1 MMIKRIFALFLRDLK
16 VNTREFLSLYI
27 LIVPVILAIGIN
39 LLAPGIN
46 DTTVDLALIE
56 DDNQEMVAYLE
67 QFANIELVEDE
78 EALIKRVEKRDQM
91 IGIVPD
97 DTGYHILAQGN
108 EDDMVIQYAKMVKTY
123 FDLDVSIEETNAVL
137 YDFGKTV
144 PPLKTK
150 LVNGMLLMISVL
162 AGMIISVNIIEE
174 KGDNTISAIHLT
186 PVSRLEYI
194 LGKSV
199 IGVFM
204 VIYGSIAMVLIT
216 GYNEINII
224 QLLLGIFSV
233 TLLSMLIGFIE
244 GIKNDDVM
252 SAAGSVKMMFLPIG
266 AAVVAIEILSDK
278 WQILFYWIPFYWTY
292 KGNAA
297 ILTGEATWSQ
307 ILLYTG
313 IVVVLCSA
321 VFALL
326 APQVKKGLE

>member
-1 MMIKRIFALFLRDLK
+1 
-16 VNTREFLSLYI
+16 
-27 LIVPVILAIGIN
+27 
-39 LLAPGIN
+39 
-46 DTTVDLALIE
+46 
-56 DDNQEMVAYLE
+56 
-67 QFANIELVEDE
+67 
-78 EALIKRVEKRDQM
+78 M